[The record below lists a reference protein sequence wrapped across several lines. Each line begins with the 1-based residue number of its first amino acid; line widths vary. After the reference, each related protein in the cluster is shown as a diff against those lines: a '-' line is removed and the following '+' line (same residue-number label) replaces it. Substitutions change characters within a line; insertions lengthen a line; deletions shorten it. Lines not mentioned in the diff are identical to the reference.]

1 MGEFILRPGAGV
13 RPSANENDATKAQA
27 TRHRR
32 TRRERHM
39 ATPHRHT
46 QQANA
51 ATAQHRAQ
59 SREAPTALDAATEG
73 RIRPGRFGQAPC
85 QAQHAEERVISASR
99 QHRWWKDGRQHDGQ
113 GHSEQ
118 RLRAGL
124 KRRFRMQHLA
134 RGQGRGKPN
143 LLAAILLG
151 CVLRPIIVAQLAQP
165 DALDLLHDTAH
176 DAVIADAACAAL
188 IESSADE
195 CDGVE

>member
-1 MGEFILRPGAGV
+1 LRMGEFILRPGAGV

-134 RGQGRGKPN
+134 RGQGAWEAEPFGSHPAW
-143 LLAAILLG
+143 L
-151 CVLRPIIVAQLAQP
+151 
-165 DALDLLHDTAH
+165 
-176 DAVIADAACAAL
+176 CAAPNYRRTARPTGCARPP
-188 IESSADE
+188 SRHSARRGD
-195 CDGVE
+195 C

>member
-85 QAQHAEERVISASR
+85 QAQHAEERVISAAGNTAG
-99 QHRWWKDGRQHDGQ
+99 GRTAD
-113 GHSEQ
+113 STMV
-118 RLRAGL
+118 R
-124 KRRFRMQHLA
+124 
-134 RGQGRGKPN
+134 
-143 LLAAILLG
+143 
-151 CVLRPIIVAQLAQP
+151 
-165 DALDLLHDTAH
+165 DTA
-176 DAVIADAACAAL
+176 
-188 IESSADE
+188 SSAYE
-195 CDGVE
+195 QG